1 MAVAYQRP
9 MTSQSSSSAWDRL
22 QTLLLT
28 IEPNQTI
35 TLDDVVTD
43 TGLSPEMVRMVL
55 NGLAAAGLFVPLVLG
70 IWWKRTT
77 AAGAVAGMI
86 CGFSLCLYYLVG
98 TRYFDMQLWFGIR
111 NISSALF
118 GLPVAFIVTIVVS
131 LMTEAPS
138 KEMQDFVDSIRV
150 PKGDLAWVKGAQHD

>member
-1 MAVAYQRP
+1 

-55 NGLAAAGLFVPLVLG
+55 NGLAAAGLFEEPEPNVFV
-70 IWWKRTT
+70 RR
-77 AAGAVAGMI
+77 
-86 CGFSLCLYYLVG
+86 SLFQHSI
-98 TRYFDMQLWFGIR
+98 TRL
-111 NISSALF
+111 AL
-118 GLPVAFIVTIVVS
+118 A
-131 LMTEAPS
+131 
-138 KEMQDFVDSIRV
+138 
-150 PKGDLAWVKGAQHD
+150 